1 MPDYKHLQFSVDQG
15 VATITLDRPDNANSL
30 NLTLGEELFRAA
42 VVCDTTPDI
51 RAAVLTGNGKM
62 FCAGGDLAA
71 FQDSDN
77 TSAEL
82 TLIATNLH
90 NAIAV
95 FNRMDAPLV
104 IAVNGTAAG
113 AGFSL
118 ACAGDYV
125 IATEKAKFT
134 MAYSN
139 AGLSCDGSSTFF
151 VAKHIGLLRTKELML
166 TNRVLSADEALAWGA
181 LNQVVPPDEL
191 MKTANDLAIRFSNG
205 PTLAHGAIKRL
216 LNQSYVN
223 GLETQME
230 LETMNIANMSATH
243 DGVGAIKAFL
253 NKEKPTFSGQ

>member
-1 MPDYKHLQFSVDQG
+1 MSDFEHLLFSVENDI
-15 VATITLDRPDNANSL
+15 ATITLNRPDNANSL
-30 NLTLGEELFRAA
+30 NLTLAQELYRAA
-42 VVCDTTPDI
+42 VTCDTTPV
-51 RAAVLTGNGKM
+51 RAAILTGTGKM

-71 FQDSDN
+71 FHQADN
-77 TSAEL
+77 SSAEL
-82 TLIATNLH
+82 AQIATSLH

-118 ACAGDYV
+118 ACSGDYV
-125 IATEKAKFT
+125 LAAEHAKFT

-151 VAKHIGLLRTKELML
+151 VAKHIGLLRAKELML
-166 TNRVLSADEALAWGA
+166 TNRLLTAAEAQAWGA
-181 LNQVVPPDEL
+181 INEVVPPESL
-191 MKTANDLAIRFSNG
+191 TEQTQKIASKFAAG
-205 PTLAHGAIKRL
+205 PTLAHGAIKRM

-230 LETMNIANMSATH
+230 LETMNIANMSDTK
-243 DGVGAIKAFL
+243 DGAGAISAFL
-253 NKEKPTFSGQ
+253 NKEKPAFSGR

>member
-1 MPDYKHLQFSVDQG
+1 MPDFEHLQFSVDQN

-30 NLTLGEELFRAA
+30 NLTLGQELFRAA
-42 VVCDTTPDI
+42 VICDTTPEI

-104 IAVNGTAAG
+104 VAVNGTAAG

-118 ACAGDYV
+118 ACSGDYV
-125 IATEKAKFT
+125 IANEKAKFT

-151 VAKHIGLLRTKELML
+151 VAKHIGLLRAKELML
-166 TNRVLSADEALAWGA
+166 TNRVLSAAEAMSWGA
-181 LNQVVPPDEL
+181 INQVSAPDEL
-191 MKTANDLAIRFSNG
+191 MASAMDLAKRFANG

-216 LNQSYVN
+216 LAQSYVN
-223 GLETQME
+223 GLEAQME
-230 LETMNIANMSATH
+230 LETMNIANMSATE
-243 DGVGAIKAFL
+243 DGAGAISAFL
-253 NKEKPTFSGQ
+253 NKEKPTFSGR